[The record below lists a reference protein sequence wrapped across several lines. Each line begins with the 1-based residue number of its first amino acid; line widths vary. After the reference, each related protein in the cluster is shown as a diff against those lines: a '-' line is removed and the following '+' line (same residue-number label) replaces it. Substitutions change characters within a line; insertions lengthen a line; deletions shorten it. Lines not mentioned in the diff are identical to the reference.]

1 MWVSYDHESLYDKVD
16 GITSNTS
23 SPIDKNDM
31 LNINK
36 KSIFDDSTKGSKYEE
51 YIHNKIDAKK
61 VGIILAA
68 GKNSRGYPASYY
80 LPKAL
85 FPIEDRPA
93 IFFSIAQLI
102 TCGVKYISIVAN
114 NDDYLMLTKIARYYT
129 KGDVHIFVVM
139 QKEFNGPIDG
149 IKLGVN
155 YFTYSGIDI
164 SNETNIYI
172 YFADNIFFLAME
184 SIKYYI
190 EGLKHYDENSDN
202 NRDPDIALITYP
214 TRHPEKFGI
223 AIKDEEGKYKIL
235 EKPKNLYGIQEA
247 VVGFYM
253 YSNKNNNFIR
263 LLNNFC
269 DRSSITRIR
278 YSITDFN
285 NEFMQIPD
293 IEVSCDSLD
302 GGYPNIKDVDIWYD
316 IGSADEYMRCCAAYK
331 TLTEHGVGLHR
342 LGVPEVAGAVYDYY
356 NIKRDFIDHILDPDY
371 SRTKYVQFLIDEN
384 DRLDKVFN
392 RSEEN
397 SNK

>member
-16 GITSNTS
+16 GVTSNTS
-23 SPIDKNDM
+23 TPTDKSDT
-31 LNINK
+31 LDINK
-36 KSIFDDSTKGSKYEE
+36 RPVSDSSDRNE
-51 YIHNKIDAKK
+51 YGEYTYDKINAKK

-85 FPIEDRPA
+85 FPIGDRPA

-102 TCGVKYISIVAN
+102 TCGIKYICIVT
-114 NDDYLMLTKIARYYT
+114 NDSNDNAIRKIAEYYT
-129 KGDVHIFVVM
+129 KGEVKIFTVK
-139 QKEFNGPIDG
+139 QRKFNGPIDG
-149 IKLGVN
+149 IKLGVSCLA
-155 YFTYSGIDI
+155 YRGIDI
-164 SNETNIYI
+164 SNETNLYI

-190 EGLKHYDENSDN
+190 EGLDHYDENKDGN
-202 NRDPDIALITYP
+202 QDPDIALITYP
-214 TRHPEKFGI
+214 TKHPEKFGI

-253 YSNKNNNFIR
+253 YSNKDNNFIR
-263 LLNNFC
+263 LLNNFY
-269 DRSSITRIR
+269 DRTSITGIK

-302 GGYPNIKDVDIWYD
+302 AEYPNAKDIDIWYD

-331 TLTEHGVGLHR
+331 TLIEHGIGLHH
-342 LGVPEVAGAVYDYY
+342 LGVPEVAGAIYDYY

-371 SRTKYVQFLIDEN
+371 SRTKYIQFLIDEN

>member
-16 GITSNTS
+16 SVTSNTS
-23 SPIDKNDM
+23 TPTNKGDMLDINKRSISDSSDKNEYGEYTYDK
-31 LNINK
+31 IN
-36 KSIFDDSTKGSKYEE
+36 
-51 YIHNKIDAKK
+51 AKK

-85 FPIEDRPA
+85 FPIGDRPA

-102 TCGVKYISIVAN
+102 TCGIKYICIVT
-114 NDDYLMLTKIARYYT
+114 NDSNDTAIRKIAEYYT
-129 KGDVHIFVVM
+129 KGEVKIFTTK

-149 IKLGVN
+149 IKLGIDCLI
-155 YFTYSGIDI
+155 YRGIDI

-184 SIKYYI
+184 SIKSYI
-190 EGLKHYDENSDN
+190 EGLKHYDENKDN
-202 NRDPDIALITYP
+202 NQDPDIALITYP
-214 TRHPEKFGI
+214 TKHPEKFGI

-263 LLNNFC
+263 LLNNFY
-269 DRSSITRIR
+269 DRTSITGIK

-285 NEFMQIPD
+285 NEFMQIPN

-302 GGYPNIKDVDIWYD
+302 SGYPNAKDIDIWYD

-331 TLTEHGVGLHR
+331 TLIEHGIGLHR
-342 LGVPEVAGAVYDYY
+342 LGVPEVAGAVYTYY

-371 SRTKYVQFLIDEN
+371 SRTKYIQFIIDEN

>member
-16 GITSNTS
+16 SVTSNTS
-23 SPIDKNDM
+23 TPTNKGDMLDINKRSISDSSDKNEYGEYTYDK
-31 LNINK
+31 IN
-36 KSIFDDSTKGSKYEE
+36 
-51 YIHNKIDAKK
+51 AKK

-85 FPIEDRPA
+85 FPIGDRPA

-102 TCGVKYISIVAN
+102 TCGIKYICIVT
-114 NDDYLMLTKIARYYT
+114 NDSNDTAIRKIAEYYT
-129 KGDVHIFVVM
+129 KGEVKIFTTK

-149 IKLGVN
+149 IKLGIDCLI
-155 YFTYSGIDI
+155 YRGIDI

-184 SIKYYI
+184 SIKSYI
-190 EGLKHYDENSDN
+190 EGLKHYDENKDN
-202 NRDPDIALITYP
+202 NQDPDIALITYP
-214 TRHPEKFGI
+214 TKHPEKFGI

-263 LLNNFC
+263 LLNNFY
-269 DRSSITRIR
+269 DRTSITGIK

-285 NEFMQIPD
+285 NEFMQIPN

-302 GGYPNIKDVDIWYD
+302 GGYPNAKDIDIWYD

-331 TLTEHGVGLHR
+331 TLIEHGIGLHR
-342 LGVPEVAGAVYDYY
+342 LGVPEVAGAVYTYY

-371 SRTKYVQFLIDEN
+371 IFNLLLMRMID
-384 DRLDKVFN
+384 
-392 RSEEN
+392 
-397 SNK
+397 

>member
-16 GITSNTS
+16 SVTSNTS
-23 SPIDKNDM
+23 TPTNKGDMLDINKRSISDSSDKNEYGEYTYDK
-31 LNINK
+31 IN
-36 KSIFDDSTKGSKYEE
+36 
-51 YIHNKIDAKK
+51 AKK

-85 FPIEDRPA
+85 FPIGDRPA

-102 TCGVKYISIVAN
+102 TCGIKYICIVT
-114 NDDYLMLTKIARYYT
+114 NDSNDTAIRKIAEYYT
-129 KGDVHIFVVM
+129 KGEVKIFTTK

-149 IKLGVN
+149 IKLGIDCLI
-155 YFTYSGIDI
+155 YRGIDI

-184 SIKYYI
+184 SIKSYI
-190 EGLKHYDENSDN
+190 EGLKHYDENKDN
-202 NRDPDIALITYP
+202 NQDPDIALITYP
-214 TRHPEKFGI
+214 TKHPEKFGI

-263 LLNNFC
+263 LLNNFY
-269 DRSSITRIR
+269 DRTSITGIK

-285 NEFMQIPD
+285 NEFMQIPN

-302 GGYPNIKDVDIWYD
+302 GGYPNAKDIDIWYD

-331 TLTEHGVGLHR
+331 TLIEHGIGLHR
-342 LGVPEVAGAVYDYY
+342 LGVPEVAGAVYTYY

-371 SRTKYVQFLIDEN
+371 SRTKYIQFIIDEN